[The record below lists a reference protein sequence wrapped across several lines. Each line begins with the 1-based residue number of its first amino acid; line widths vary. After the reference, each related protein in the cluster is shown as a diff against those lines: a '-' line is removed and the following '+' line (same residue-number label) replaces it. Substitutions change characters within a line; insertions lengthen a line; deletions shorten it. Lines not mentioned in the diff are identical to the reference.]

1 MGEIRIVDVTG
12 QDAFALVPPCA
23 DPSFDHR
30 SCDFWEDA
38 VAGSKSRRESWLRPR
53 ADAPGPGS
61 APGGT
66 AGRDLRASVNPF
78 LEEASRREPAFNPFA
93 IGSGARNRPGP
104 SGGET
109 DPPADG
115 PDPFEREAPGE
126 RVDPFASAR
135 EPDLFA
141 PIADN
146 PFAPPPRRL
155 DRPEPGSPRKL
166 GLLMR
171 GAGVFGSYARVLVV
185 DGRAVAY
192 CQFGPLSAYPR
203 ALQLRDLYPQLPAS
217 PLPAVITCIATTA
230 DARRQGHAVTLVRD
244 VCDELARRGFAAVET
259 YPETGTTADATSTAL
274 PAFWERAGF
283 GMVVRDER
291 YPVMRREF

>member
-1 MGEIRIVDVTG
+1 MGEITIVDVTG
-12 QDAFALVPPCA
+12 EDAFALVPPCA

-30 SCDFWEDA
+30 SCDYWEDA
-38 VAGSKSRRESWLRPR
+38 VAGSKARRESWLRPR
-53 ADAPGPGS
+53 SEAPGPGS
-61 APGGT
+61 APGG
-66 AGRDLRASVNPF
+66 APGRDTRAIVNPF

-93 IGSGARNRPGP
+93 LGSGARDRLDPFARTGS
-104 SGGET
+104 SG
-109 DPPADG
+109 G
-115 PDPFEREAPGE
+115 PDPFEREESGE
-126 RVDPFASAR
+126 RVDPFASPNA
-135 EPDLFA
+135 PDLFA

-146 PFAPPPRRL
+146 PFAPPPRRP

-166 GLLMR
+166 ALLAR
-171 GAGVFGSYARVLVV
+171 GSGVFGSYARVLVV

-230 DARRQGHAVTLVRD
+230 EARRQGHALALVRD

-259 YPETGTTADATSTAL
+259 YPEADTTADATSTAF

-283 GMVVRDER
+283 DMVVPDER
-291 YPVMRREF
+291 YPVMRREL

>member
-12 QDAFALVPPCA
+12 QDAFTLVPPCA

-30 SCDFWEDA
+30 SCDYWEDA
-38 VAGSKSRRESWLRPR
+38 VAGSKARRESWLRPR
-53 ADAPGPGS
+53 AETPGPGS

-66 AGRDLRASVNPF
+66 PERDTRAIVNPF
-78 LEEASRREPAFNPFA
+78 LEEASRREPAFNPFS
-93 IGSGARNRPGP
+93 IGSGARNRPDP
-104 SGGET
+104 FGGE
-109 DPPADG
+109 AGSSDG
-115 PDPFEREAPGE
+115 PDPFEREVARE
-126 RVDPFASAR
+126 RVDPFGSPDA
-135 EPDLFA
+135 PDLFA

-155 DRPEPGSPRKL
+155 DRPGPGSPRKL
-166 GLLMR
+166 GLLTR
-171 GAGVFGSYARVLVV
+171 GAGVFGSYARMLVV
-185 DGRAVAY
+185 DGRAAAY

-230 DARRQGHAVTLVRD
+230 DARRQGHALALVRD

-259 YPETGTTADATSTAL
+259 YPEAATTPDATSTAF
-274 PAFWERAGF
+274 PSFWERAGF

-291 YPVMRREF
+291 YPVMRREL